1 MPPPPLIAIV
11 DDDAGVRASLS
22 SLLRSLGHA
31 VRAYAHGQELLEDT
45 RLPPVDCIISDAQ
58 MPVLDGVQLQQ
69 RLRARG
75 DHVPMIFMTAFP
87 TPALEARLV
96 ADGALAFLRKPV
108 DAATLVDCL
117 QRALDD
123 RQDHTKV

>member
-1 MPPPPLIAIV
+1 MPPPPLIVIV

-45 RLPPVDCIISDAQ
+45 CLPPADCIISDAQ

-75 DHVPMIFMTAFP
+75 DHIPMIFMTAFP
-87 TPALEARLV
+87 TPALEARLR

-108 DAATLVDCL
+108 DATLLLGWL

-123 RQDHTKV
+123 RADHTKV